1 MRVRTFVVFLVATTL
16 AAFAAAQTKTSGTLQ
31 CGKPDPFQKVDVGDK
46 PDHTLTLSKVAC
58 TWTKPFEIAGIAT
71 KDGASAATGEMS
83 GDKSWEQGIHY
94 SSMANGD
101 RIFVKYQ
108 GSAKLKDGAPQSAE
122 GTWSYTGGT
131 GKMKAIKGKGT
142 YKGGPPAADGSM
154 TFEVEGEYEL
164 PK

>member
-1 MRVRTFVVFLVATTL
+1 MRIRTLSLFLLTVAV
-16 AAFAAAQTKTSGTLQ
+16 AAAAAAQTKTSGTFQ

-46 PDHTLTLSKVAC
+46 PNHSLTLSKVAC
-58 TWTKPFEIAGIAT
+58 TWTKPFEIGGVAI
-71 KDGASAATGEMS
+71 KDGASTATGEIS
-83 GDKSWEQGIHY
+83 GDKSWEHGIHY
-94 SSMANGD
+94 SNMANGD

-131 GKMKAIKGKGT
+131 GKMKGLKGKGT
-142 YKGGPPAADGSM
+142 YKSGPPAADGSM
-154 TFEVEGEYEL
+154 TFEVDGEYQL